1 MDASTWIEFG
11 NYYHR
16 AWSVVTLLE
25 TQISTIEAAFQE
37 FTERKDVAI
46 LLINQH
52 VKSRRFDKFNPT
64 KLCWNSSF

>member
-1 MDASTWIEFG
+1 M
-11 NYYHR
+11 
-16 AWSVVTLLE
+16 VTLLE

-52 VKSRRFDKFNPT
+52 VKSRGFDKFNPT
-64 KLCWNSSF
+64 KLY